1 MTTTPN
7 TAKVA
12 PHVAATADLYR
23 TDPAL
28 VEAIAEA
35 SAEEERRIA
44 ELAEKAKRDRARRIR
59 VAEAVTKA
67 GR

>member
-1 MTTTPN
+1 M
-7 TAKVA
+7 
-12 PHVAATADLYR
+12 AATADLYR

-35 SAEEERRIA
+35 SAAEERRIA